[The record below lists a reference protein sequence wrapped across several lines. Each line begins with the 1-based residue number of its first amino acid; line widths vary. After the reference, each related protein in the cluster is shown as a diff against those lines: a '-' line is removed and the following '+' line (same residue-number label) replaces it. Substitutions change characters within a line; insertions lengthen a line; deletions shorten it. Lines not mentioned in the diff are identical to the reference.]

1 MSTLSNRR
9 DLMEYDCFSEM
20 MEEMREIHKMIQK
33 LTSQKCHHLTVEQ
46 AKLIFLIAHQQMNQ
60 KEIAQKLRITEATLS
75 VRIKRLVD
83 MGLIERKLNEDDK
96 RHYYIVLS
104 SQGEAVID
112 EMKKDFHHV
121 HQIVCK
127 GMTDE
132 DYMAVLNVVKKIKRN
147 LKVEIK

>member
-1 MSTLSNRR
+1 MMSTLSNRR

-60 KEIAQKLRITEATLS
+60 KEIAQKLRITEATL
-75 VRIKRLVD
+75 
-83 MGLIERKLNEDDK
+83 IERKLNEDDK

-147 LKVEIK
+147 LKEEIK

>member
-1 MSTLSNRR
+1 
-9 DLMEYDCFSEM
+9 MEYDCFSEM

-46 AKLIFLIAHQQMNQ
+46 AKLIFLISHQQMNQ

-121 HQIVCK
+121 HQIVYK

-132 DYMAVLNVVKKIKRN
+132 DYMAVLKVVKKIKRN
-147 LKVEIK
+147 LKEEIK

>member
-1 MSTLSNRR
+1 MSSFNSGTGKI
-9 DLMEYDCFSEM
+9 DFFDCSSTDESK
-20 MEEMREIHKMIQK
+20 R
-33 LTSQKCHHLTVEQ
+33 
-46 AKLIFLIAHQQMNQ
+46 
-60 KEIAQKLRITEATLS
+60 ATLS

-147 LKVEIK
+147 LKEEIK